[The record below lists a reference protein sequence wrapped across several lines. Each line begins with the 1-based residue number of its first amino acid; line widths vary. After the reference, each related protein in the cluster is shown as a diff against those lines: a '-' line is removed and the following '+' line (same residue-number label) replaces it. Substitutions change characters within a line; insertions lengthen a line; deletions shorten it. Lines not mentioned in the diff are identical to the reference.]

1 MIELIQLASSGL
13 ELVSEAKAEQQALRD
28 ELKTVLDE
36 LTYEKLAEKDSN
48 VSDSSQNILKN
59 IPPSVFVG

>member
-1 MIELIQLASSGL
+1 
-13 ELVSEAKAEQQALRD
+13 LVTEAKEQQNLLRD

-48 VSDSSQNILKN
+48 ISDSSQNVLKN
-59 IPPSVFVG
+59 VPPSLYVG

>member
-1 MIELIQLASSGL
+1 LNGPA
-13 ELVSEAKAEQQALRD
+13 LVSEAKEEQNLLRD

-48 VSDSSQNILKN
+48 INESAQNVLKN
-59 IPPSVFVG
+59 IPPSLFVG